1 MVASQI
7 AATTGNLNP
16 QGLKAVASL
25 VTAPMTAQRAAAEAS
40 SMLQDLTTAL
50 QSANGQIS
58 HAPEDQPTTARR
70 KRAGQSDLHITTHVV
85 QIQEASVSLLL
96 VRTALGNLALQ
107 ELTDHLLI
115 DHTQT
120 ETHQTA
126 AEEATTVQIVLLVLT
141 LTVLGNLVHLAPT
154 EILLIEAL
162 AATIV
167 PTDQHVQTQTVR
179 GNPALQDPIVP
190 SAPVTHGV
198 LHLVQTLASL
208 IVTATPSART
218 GFHAI
223 AQEMRALLA
232 LAIRIQTRRHFSR
245 TRF

>member
-1 MVASQI
+1 
-7 AATTGNLNP
+7 
-16 QGLKAVASL
+16 
-25 VTAPMTAQRAAAEAS
+25 
-40 SMLQDLTTAL
+40 MLQDLTTVL

-70 KRAGQSDLHITTHVV
+70 KRAGQSDLLTATHVV
-85 QIQEASVSLLL
+85 LIQEASVSLLL

-107 ELTDHLLI
+107 ELTDHLLT

-141 LTVLGNLVHLAPT
+141 QTVLGNLVHLAPT
-154 EILLIEAL
+154 EILLIEGD
-162 AATIV
+162 AAMTAQTV
-167 PTDQHVQTQTVR
+167 QHAQTQTVR
-179 GNPALQDPIVP
+179 GNPALQDLIVQRD
-190 SAPVTHGV
+190 PVTHVV

-208 IVTATPSART
+208 IVTATHSART
-218 GFHAI
+218 AFHAI
-223 AQEMRALLA
+223 AQEMRASLA